1 MSLLQCSAAAVLG
14 AALSLSLRTADAPEE
29 EPTDYHT
36 REGVP
41 KASGRGIPTLSSF
54 GSQCLKPRIHEL
66 RKS

>member
-29 EPTDYHT
+29 EPTDCHT

-41 KASGRGIPTLSSF
+41 KAKRTRDRHTDA
-54 GSQCLKPRIHEL
+54 LKFWSNI
-66 RKS
+66 